1 MHLWRVMRAPVAT
14 KQRVLLE
21 PVLRPPDW
29 KGMDDSGCRELGH
42 ISAGSNGPRVP
53 VCCPSPGPPKVLS
66 EPRASLG
73 QDFIPAAESLQLLR
87 LQLLRPQT

>member
-1 MHLWRVMRAPVAT
+1 MRAPVAT
-14 KQRVLLE
+14 NQHVVLE
-21 PVLRPPDW
+21 PVLRPSDW
-29 KGMDDSGCRELGH
+29 EGMDDSGCRELGH
-42 ISAGSNGPRVP
+42 VSARSNGPRVP

-73 QDFIPAAESLQLLR
+73 QDFIPENLQLLC